1 MLLAALCLTEI
12 MTSLCKDCGQVISIS
27 GASLEIHGGSAE
39 VGRFLVAQKKVGAGL
54 GTSRRLDEVRGWEEG
69 RVSLGRELGV
79 LRSV

>member
-1 MLLAALCLTEI
+1 MLFAISKGCDSWENMLLAALCLTEI

-54 GTSRRLDEVRGWEEG
+54 PAA
-69 RVSLGRELGV
+69 
-79 LRSV
+79 